1 MSRFFKP
8 RDEMSIKARHEN
20 FPVASRFLPRGVR
33 SELLAIYGFARLT
46 DDVGDEAEGDRLVLL
61 DWLDDELDLAAI
73 GNAVHPVFRR
83 LSPVIQS
90 LQLDLGPFRALIE
103 ANRVDQRVDR
113 YKTFDDLVDYCM
125 LSAAPVGR
133 LVLAVFNSSTPTRI
147 AYSDNICIALQLIEH
162 LQDVQEDALRGR
174 IYLPL
179 EDMERFGC
187 AEDDLLEPSASPS
200 LRELIAMESQRARGL
215 LADGVPLA
223 ASLSLQPRIA
233 IAGFVAGGLAALDS
247 IERADFDVLS
257 VQCRPRKVGVAAHLV
272 RNLVSARASRRA
284 A

>member
-1 MSRFFKP
+1 MSRFSKP
-8 RDEMSIKARHEN
+8 HDEMSVKARHEN

-33 SELLAIYGFARLT
+33 SELMAIYGFARLT
-46 DDVGDEAEGDRLVLL
+46 DDIGDEAEGDRLALL
-61 DWLDDELDLAAI
+61 DWLDEELDLAAS

-83 LSPVIQS
+83 LTPVIQS
-90 LQLDLGPFRALIE
+90 LNLDLEPFRSLVE

-133 LVLAVFNSSTPTRI
+133 LVLAVFNASSPTRV
-147 AYSDNICIALQLIEH
+147 AYSDNICVALQVVEH
-162 LQDVQEDALRGR
+162 LQDVLEDAQRGR

-187 AEDDLLEPSASPS
+187 TEDELLESSASS
-200 LRELIAMESQRARGL
+200 ALRELIAMESQRARDL
-215 LADGVPLA
+215 LADGVPLIS
-223 ASLSLQPRIA
+223 SLPFQPRLA
-233 IAGFVAGGLAALDS
+233 IAGFVAGGTAALDS
-247 IERADFDVLS
+247 IERAHFDVLS
-257 VQCRPRKVGVAAHLV
+257 VRCRPRKLGVAAHVVHELA
-272 RNLVSARASRRA
+272 SARSYGRA